1 MCWCPPLP
9 RLTQGLESAV
19 AIFCA
24 CFLLTQ
30 KAEIVVFRQT
40 QHTPRSQGA
49 TPRFSHRILSWVGSP
64 ARRASRKLLERVIEF
79 VNILGHKPIE
89 FNQEQARMKCYNGE
103 ESLIRSFPCAAAMPT
118 FPASLHKC

>member
-1 MCWCPPLP
+1 MRSPAVCWCPPLP

-30 KAEIVVFRQT
+30 KAEIVVF
-40 QHTPRSQGA
+40 
-49 TPRFSHRILSWVGSP
+49 SP

-79 VNILGHKPIE
+79 VALLGHKPIE
-89 FNQEQARMKCYNGE
+89 FNQEQARIKCYNGE
-103 ESLIRSFPCAAAMPT
+103 ESLIRSFPCAAATPT
-118 FPASLHKC
+118 FPVSLHMC